1 MLVAVV
7 SFPQIVPIASKLH
20 DRQPLRSIPITGT
33 SSLLWVGLTSW
44 WCYPVWKIHTE
55 RIIGLMVIPP
65 CFSFWHQ
72 QDLTSWTVTPVYSSC
87 RLYPGSQ
94 MADSVYCRQIYQE
107 SRVTSPFWLRVT
119 NIEASTSGLSLF
131 SFCTHTCFHSCEVLY
146 SNAQHQSVTRPAP
159 LSGLHPL
166 SDQSDAEG
174 RFLHRYR
181 PLAGHTHR
189 FCKSLA
195 GHSYFSSCSLSA
207 LVGGW
212 TLSKKHF
219 INFISTLLW
228 IIAAGQTNFKFQTF
242 AKP

>member
-1 MLVAVV
+1 MASTGLLPPNLSGVPCNF
-7 SFPQIVPIASKLH
+7 SF
-20 DRQPLRSIPITGT
+20 
-33 SSLLWVGLTSW
+33 LTS
-44 WCYPVWKIHTE
+44 CYKYRGFDQRFI
-55 RIIGLMVIPP
+55 RIQLLYTYLHSLTVK
-65 CFSFWHQ
+65 CF
-72 QDLTSWTVTPVYSSC
+72 D
-87 RLYPGSQ
+87 
-94 MADSVYCRQIYQE
+94 
-107 SRVTSPFWLRVT
+107 
-119 NIEASTSGLSLF
+119 
-131 SFCTHTCFHSCEVLY
+131 

-195 GHSYFSSCSLSA
+195 GHCNFSSSSLSA

-212 TLSKKHF
+212 TLSKNLF
-219 INFISTLLW
+219 DNFIITFRC